1 MKTVWN
7 ETKIIEAIKTCSTSS
22 EVHKKFSGGW
32 KWLRRNKRFD
42 LLTHLNKGGSP
53 QSCEAVSLQD
63 IAKATPKKE
72 QSPEITIP
80 QAKEIKEQ
88 TI

>member
-1 MKTVWN
+1 M
-7 ETKIIEAIKTCSTSS
+7 S
-22 EVHKKFSGGW
+22 
-32 KWLRRNKRFD
+32 
-42 LLTHLNKGGSP
+42 HLNKGGSP

-72 QSPEITIP
+72 QYPEINTP